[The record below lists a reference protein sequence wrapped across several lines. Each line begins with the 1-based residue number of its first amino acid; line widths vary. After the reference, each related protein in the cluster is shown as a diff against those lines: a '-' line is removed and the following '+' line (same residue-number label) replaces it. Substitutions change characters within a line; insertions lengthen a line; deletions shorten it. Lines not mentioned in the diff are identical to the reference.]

1 MRDLKQ
7 ELDDIKIQRA
17 GLWNKIKELEA
28 EKKEAEKQASHWRR
42 RCYNFK
48 KIIQKKI
55 DTIKYEEFDDT
66 DDE

>member
-42 RCYNFK
+42 RCYLCQLHDVSTRGLADLGHCINK
-48 KIIQKKI
+48 
-55 DTIKYEEFDDT
+55 
-66 DDE
+66 